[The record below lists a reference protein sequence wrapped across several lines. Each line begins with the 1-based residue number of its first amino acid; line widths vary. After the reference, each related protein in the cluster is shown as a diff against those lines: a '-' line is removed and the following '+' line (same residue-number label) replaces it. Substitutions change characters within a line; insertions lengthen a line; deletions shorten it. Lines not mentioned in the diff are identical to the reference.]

1 MLLRPENQ
9 CGIVSSGCPIWR
21 HTGLSALITSV
32 SSHHLVKVLSGLL
45 HCMVSDWFSLSVCEV
60 TLKTSYIFW
69 SSSYFPQLGLFR
81 GFYDRLTIFY
91 FKKVYIFP

>member
-1 MLLRPENQ
+1 MLLRPENHS
-9 CGIVSSGCPIWR
+9 GIVSSGCPIWR

-60 TLKTSYIFW
+60 TLKTSGPPHT
-69 SSSYFPQLGLFR
+69 FPSWDYLGVFMI
-81 GFYDRLTIFY
+81 D
-91 FKKVYIFP
+91 